1 MKGAAVAGLL
11 AISILVGAG
20 AGYLL
25 GNAGERV
32 ITTTSTAITTTTAIT
47 NWTLDVTLTSTT
59 TVGIATTTEWS
70 TTSKASLELIAG
82 VSPSVVKSGQNV
94 TVNWGVYNPLSTAV
108 EVNVPIYENRYLSP
122 CPLYIVPTTFDIY
135 SGHLSSSN
143 LTSATPLL
151 LYNASIAIPCF
162 AGADSTLTFQPH
174 SDRATVNTLN
184 STMMASMN
192 YTTNYRGYWTGGFS
206 TGSSFNAFPPGMYT
220 VMFND
225 TWGQQEL
232 RYFAVHS

>member
-25 GNAGERV
+25 GNARER
-32 ITTTSTAITTTTAIT
+32 ITTTTSTAFTTTTAIT

-59 TVGIATTTEWS
+59 TVGTATTTKWS
-70 TTSKASLELIAG
+70 TTATASLELIAG
-82 VSPSVVKSGQNV
+82 VSPAVVKSGQNV
-94 TVNWGVYNPLSTAV
+94 TVNWGVYNPLSTTV

-122 CPLYIVPTTFDIY
+122 CPLFIVPTTFDVY

-143 LTSATPLL
+143 LTSTTPLL

-162 AGADSTLTFQPH
+162 AGADSMLTFQPN
-174 SDRATVNTLN
+174 SDRATVSTLN
-184 STMMASMN
+184 STMTASMN
-192 YTTNYRGYWTGGFS
+192 YTSNYRGYWTGGFS
-206 TGSSFNAFPPGMYT
+206 TSSSFKAFPPGMYT

-232 RYFAVHS
+232 RYFTVNS